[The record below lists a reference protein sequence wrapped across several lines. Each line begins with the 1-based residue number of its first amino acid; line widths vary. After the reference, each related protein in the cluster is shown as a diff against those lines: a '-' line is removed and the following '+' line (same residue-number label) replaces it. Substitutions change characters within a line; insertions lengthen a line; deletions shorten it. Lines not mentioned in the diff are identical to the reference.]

1 MHLQTLLK
9 AKKLVE
15 LYGAGSS
22 LFIQPISSFYIT
34 FKDMDPDFE
43 LRLMVN
49 YILPETKLECRMCKK
64 KNASVRAIYRTT
76 SKKENP
82 KSKWGGIPG
91 WSQPPM
97 TTTYTV
103 LRYKWAYICD
113 TDCLDKF
120 RAAILMGEA
129 AAGS

>member
-9 AKKLVE
+9 AEGLVS

-22 LFIQPISSFYIT
+22 LFIQPFKQFYIT

-49 YILPETKLECRMCKK
+49 SILPEIKLECRMCHKQ
-64 KNASVRAIYRTT
+64 NASVRAIYRTT
-76 SKKENP
+76 EKKEPP
-82 KSKWGGIPG
+82 KPG
-91 WSQPPM
+91 WSLLPAS
-97 TTTYTV
+97 TTVIYSQ
-103 LRYKWAYICD
+103 RYKWAYICD

-120 RAAILMGEA
+120 RAAILMGEVA
-129 AAGS
+129 TEVGV